1 MDKLW
6 SLGERVPPQT
16 VKSSH
21 HYGDPSFLARPA
33 PEQGDHP
40 GRSPDLRV
48 EARLHLP
55 ARLGQWHFA
64 ALLSA
69 YSCGGSHGFGAF
81 WLRLTAFPFNRVA
94 NARRTRIAPLTKSR
108 FLLSSGGDC
117 GISKLSTTCLGSRIK
132 RQHSMGDF
140 AQLCDGVKTQEDD
153 PSVSSPQVP
162 GIGIWSAPSAY
173 VACH

>member
-6 SLGERVPPQT
+6 SLGETVPPQT

-33 PEQGDHP
+33 PELGDHP

-81 WLRLTAFPFNRVA
+81 WLRLTAFLLTGWQTPA
-94 NARRTRIAPLTKSR
+94 GPEWSPSTKSR

-117 GISKLSTTCLGSRIK
+117 GVSKISTTRLGSRIK
-132 RQHSMGDF
+132 RQHSEGDF
-140 AQLCDGVKTQEDD
+140 VQLCDGARTQGDD
-153 PSVSSPQVP
+153 PSVLSQQVP
-162 GIGIWSAPSAY
+162 RIGIWSAPSAY